1 MVSNFKAL
9 SILASS
15 LLAVPAIMGTTVAS
29 ADDSAAA
36 AGPTNSQAKFTV
48 SVPNDPKNPDGSLTL
63 NTVPNFDFGTTK
75 SSEIYGGFN
84 GKTGSVD
91 NQIKVTDNRADT
103 GNGWK
108 LSIARDNFTGL
119 QKNSVLS
126 LKSDPATNGGD
137 QTYNDV
143 MLNGDSDDQGNAIT
157 VSSKYRGVS
166 ILNIKNEN
174 AQLKLGANPLAK
186 ITDGQTLTSN
196 ITWTIGPDVPA
207 EPVN

>member
-48 SVPNDPKNPDGSLTL
+48 SVPNDSDGSLTL

-91 NQIKVTDNRADT
+91 NPIQVTDNRANT

-166 ILNIKNEN
+166 ILKIKNEN

-207 EPVN
+207 EPVNG